1 MEFIAALPPRSGART
16 TRTLGQKLTSDS
28 SLHITR
34 MKLAPRITSAC
45 DRRIESGRCG
55 PMVPGHDGRQAGR
68 PRRLTAHR
76 IAEGPDVRS
85 AGDFVWLASP
95 HAPSL
100 FARRTITSL

>member
-1 MEFIAALPPRSGART
+1 MEPGM
-16 TRTLGQKLTSDS
+16 TLTGL
-28 SLHITR
+28 
-34 MKLAPRITSAC
+34 
-45 DRRIESGRCG
+45 GW
-55 PMVPGHDGRQAGR
+55 

-95 HAPSL
+95 NAPSL

>member
-1 MEFIAALPPRSGART
+1 MEPGM
-16 TRTLGQKLTSDS
+16 TLTGV
-28 SLHITR
+28 
-34 MKLAPRITSAC
+34 
-45 DRRIESGRCG
+45 GW
-55 PMVPGHDGRQAGR
+55 

-100 FARRTITSL
+100 FARRTITSLWLSPGSAEYASLAKERSGRLINRRTQ